1 MYRTQI
7 QLPEKLRREAQRV
20 ADQQE
25 WSMAEVIRRGL
36 ETIVAQYPRGKAA
49 GQGICGRAPL
59 KARLKMTDPDML
71 KEALREDQEPL
82 G

>member
-7 QLPEKLRREAQRV
+7 QLPEKLRREAQRI

-36 ETIVAQYPRGKAA
+36 ETIVGQYPRGKDT
-49 GQGICGRAPL
+49 GRGISGRAPL
-59 KARLKMTDPDML
+59 KARLKISDPDLL
-71 KEALREDQEPL
+71 KSAMREDEERME
-82 G
+82 

>member
-7 QLPEKLRREAQRV
+7 QLPEKLRREAQRI

-36 ETIVAQYPRGKAA
+36 ETIVRQYPADKESG
-49 GQGICGRAPL
+49 GGISGRAPL
-59 KARLKMTDPDML
+59 NARLRLTDPKLL
-71 KEALREDQEPL
+71 KDALGNEQERF
-82 G
+82 